1 MSERI
6 INSAWRLV
14 VMGVIFILTC
24 CAMFQIY
31 QGMLNLLGGQF
42 QVGVTPVV
50 VGAILAGA
58 VYWLASHRED
68 LVDV

>member
-14 VMGVIFILTC
+14 VMAVIFILTC
-24 CAMFQIY
+24 AAMFQFY
-31 QGMLNLLGGQF
+31 QGMLNLFGGTWQF
-42 QVGVTPVV
+42 GIAPVIT
-50 VGAILAGA
+50 GAIMAAA

>member
-14 VMGVIFILTC
+14 VMTVIFVLTC
-24 CAMFQIY
+24 AAMFQLY
-31 QGMLNLLGGQF
+31 QGMLNLFGGQW
-42 QVGVTPVV
+42 QIGVAPVV
-50 VGAILAGA
+50 VGAVMGGA